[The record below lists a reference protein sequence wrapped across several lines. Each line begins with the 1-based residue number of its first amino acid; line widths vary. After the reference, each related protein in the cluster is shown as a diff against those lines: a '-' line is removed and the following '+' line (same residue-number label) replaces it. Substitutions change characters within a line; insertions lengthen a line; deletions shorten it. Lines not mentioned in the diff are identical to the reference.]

1 LIHIGDI
8 FIAMPSAIDPIVW
21 YDANGDRL
29 ASEYEALHSDQV
41 HAWLD
46 GLLPTQPALVFDIGA
61 GTGRDAAWLAAR
73 GHEVVAIE
81 PSNAMRRHGQRLH
94 QDGRIRWL
102 DDRLPSLA
110 TTLRLGL
117 AADVILLSGVWQ
129 HLPPDDRPRAFRKLV
144 TLMKSGGLLTI
155 TLRHGPAEPERV
167 MYEVSLEEIDRLARS
182 HGLAVVHSATVPD
195 RVNRPEVTWTQV
207 ALRLPD
213 DGTGALPL
221 LRHVILNDAKAATYK
236 LGLLRALCRAA
247 DSAAGLAQ
255 DDGADTV
262 TVPLGL
268 VVLNWL
274 RLYLP
279 LVAADLPQT
288 PANRLANGLGFAK
301 EGFRALLDARTSP
314 LDLRVGARFQGRS
327 AHALH
332 TALREAAET
341 ITRMPATY
349 LTYPNGGP
357 ILPISRGRSSRS
369 PETLILN
376 AACLSSF
383 GTMHVPRDLWRAL
396 QRFAAWVEPALI
408 TEWQRLMRGYAERQS
423 RLLDEGRIGAA
434 MTWADPVRDV
444 SLPRDIAL
452 KAMGQGEPVNCVWTG
467 QLLQPSSLDIDH
479 CLPWAAWPCSDLWN
493 LLPAHRRV
501 NQHLKRDRLP
511 SAAALQRAREGLLAW
526 WHSAYLGNKS
536 ALLRRFDDEVRASL
550 PAIPSSGAVPDTNEV
565 YEAVAIQRLRLHQ
578 DQQVPEW
585 GG

>member
-1 LIHIGDI
+1 LIDIGDI
-8 FIAMPSAIDPIVW
+8 LAMPAIIDPVGW
-21 YDANGDRL
+21 YDAHGDKL
-29 ASEYEALHSDQV
+29 AGEYEALRSNQV

-46 GLLPTQPALVFDIGA
+46 GLLPNQPALVFDIGA

-81 PSNAMRRHGQRLH
+81 PSNSMRRQGQQLH

-117 AADVILLSGVWQ
+117 AADVILLSAVWQ
-129 HLPPDDRPRAFRKLV
+129 HLPPADRPRAFRKLV
-144 TLMKSGGLLTI
+144 TLLKSGGLLAI
-155 TLRHGPAEPERV
+155 TLRHGPAEPDRG
-167 MYEVSLEEIDRLARS
+167 MHEVSLDEIERLARG

-195 RVNRPEVTWTQV
+195 RMNRPEVTWTQV

-268 VVLNWL
+268 VALNWL

-279 LVAADLPQT
+279 LIAADLPQT
-288 PANRLANGLGFAK
+288 PTNRLADGLGFAK
-301 EGFRALLDARTSP
+301 EGFRALLDARMSP
-314 LDLRVGARFQGRS
+314 LDLRVGAQFQGQT
-327 AHALH
+327 AGALH
-332 TALREAAET
+332 AALREAADT

-357 ILPISRGRSSRS
+357 ILPTSRS
-369 PETLILN
+369 RSFRCPETLVLN
-376 AACLSSF
+376 ASCLSSF
-383 GTMHVPRDLWRAL
+383 GTMRVPRDLWRAL

-408 TEWQRLMRGYAERQS
+408 TEWQRLMRGYAERQG
-423 RLLDEGRIGAA
+423 RELGEGRIGAA

-452 KAMGQGEPVNCVWTG
+452 RAMDQGQ
-467 QLLQPSSLDIDH
+467 
-479 CLPWAAWPCSDLWN
+479 
-493 LLPAHRRV
+493 R
-501 NQHLKRDRLP
+501 
-511 SAAALQRAREGLLAW
+511 
-526 WHSAYLGNKS
+526 
-536 ALLRRFDDEVRASL
+536 
-550 PAIPSSGAVPDTNEV
+550 
-565 YEAVAIQRLRLHQ
+565 
-578 DQQVPEW
+578 
-585 GG
+585 